1 MEGIV
6 MALNNKY
13 ESRERLALIDE
24 INAVYYDIFD
34 AELDEL
40 DHLSIDELK
49 DMLIDL
55 NMKQPIV
62 ENIKNLV
69 GRDDDLD
76 YTNLNELTVEG
87 LLELEERLEDDA
99 RYED

>member
-1 MEGIV
+1 MG
-6 MALNNKY
+6 LKDNY
-13 ESRERLALIDE
+13 EFRERSALIDE

-34 AELDEL
+34 TELDEFDNYSL
-40 DHLSIDELK
+40 DELK

-55 NMKQPIV
+55 HMKQPIV

-76 YTNLNELTVEG
+76 YTNLNELTVDG

>member
-1 MEGIV
+1 
-6 MALNNKY
+6 MALNNDY
-13 ESRERLALIDE
+13 DSIERAALIDE
-24 INAVYYDIFD
+24 ISAVYYDIFD
-34 AELDEL
+34 ADFDEFDEFSL
-40 DHLSIDELK
+40 DELK

-55 NMKQPIV
+55 YMKQPIV

-76 YTNLNELTVEG
+76 YTNLNELTVDG